1 MFARTLILVSLAAFL
16 LAFLTLRLADA
27 TGTGTGEAMAV
38 EAAATPTPAPGQSLP
53 RYGATTTLE
62 RESNGHFF
70 ANVLLNG
77 QRVRMLVDSG
87 ASMIVIN
94 EGEARALGLNPPPS
108 AYTGRA
114 MTANGEVDYAPVRIA
129 SVRIGDVERIDVPA
143 GVMRGNSLGQP
154 LLGQS
159 FLAMLEEVT
168 IRGDTMVLK

>member
-27 TGTGTGEAMAV
+27 IGAKEAMSV
-38 EAAATPTPAPGQSLP
+38 AAAAPTSEASAGQSLP

-70 ANVLLNG
+70 ANVMLNG
-77 QRVRMLVDSG
+77 QRIRMLVDSG

-94 EGEARALGLNPPPS
+94 EGDARALGLNPPPS

>member
-1 MFARTLILVSLAAFL
+1 MFVRTLILVSLAAFG
-16 LAFLTLRLADA
+16 LAFMTLRLADM
-27 TGTGTGEAMAV
+27 TGGAGSVTMSEV
-38 EAAATPTPAPGQSLP
+38 AAAPATATPASLP
-53 RYGATTTLE
+53 RYGSSTTLE
-62 RESNGHFF
+62 RGLDGHFF
-70 ANVLLNG
+70 ADVMLNG

-94 EGEARALGLNPPPS
+94 ESEARALGLNPPPS

-114 MTANGEVDYAPVRIA
+114 MTANGEVDYAPIRIA

-143 GVMRGNSLGQP
+143 GVMRGETLGQP

-159 FLAMLEEVT
+159 FLAMLQEVT

>member
-27 TGTGTGEAMAV
+27 TGTGEAMAV
-38 EAAATPTPAPGQSLP
+38 EAAATAPAPIPGQSLP

-114 MTANGEVDYAPVRIA
+114 MTANGEVEYAPVRIA